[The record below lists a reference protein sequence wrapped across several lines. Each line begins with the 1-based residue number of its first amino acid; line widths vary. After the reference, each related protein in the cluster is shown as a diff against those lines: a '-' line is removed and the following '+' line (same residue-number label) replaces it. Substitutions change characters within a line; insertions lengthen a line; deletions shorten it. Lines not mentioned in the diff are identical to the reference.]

1 MSGLRIWQR
10 FKITPALSC
19 IDKAAPDYCV
29 DRDSVRHAFQFPL
42 TQPDSF
48 LNKHLV
54 VNKLSPEKTYA
65 SGKKFVHLFEHVF
78 TTLSILNIAI
88 LNIKKREVE
97 LWPN

>member
-19 IDKAAPDYCV
+19 IDTAAPDYCV
-29 DRDSVRHAFQFPL
+29 DRESVRHAFKFPL

-65 SGKKFVHLFEHVF
+65 SGKKIVHLSEHVF